1 MDKNAV
7 IDANNC
13 EDDIPL
19 LEVRTSPDA
28 EENIQKAS
36 SESEVLQD
44 SASTVCEKGAISEE
58 PTDKQSPNGEPKTS
72 AGESKSVTPESES
85 EVLELKAGSPTT
97 TAATESASSES
108 NYPDHK
114 SSESNKVTTEPPNNS
129 SIIVQQQLQ
138 KKVNTPRE
146 DETKLGATSQPGVI
160 QLSNPMGTGGTAQSI
175 KVDISHLPILSPAE
189 LTDSPV
195 RKLELTASPEVISV
209 KQEEDKDDDLTLQ
222 CDEKI
227 GDSPELESKQQS
239 RVHAVLSQQLV
250 KVERWSLLLLL
261 IC

>member
-44 SASTVCEKGAISEE
+44 SASTVCEKATSEE